1 MSSKPRP
8 LIGLLLCICIG
19 FVSIFMAEVS
29 PIDAVTLSILIGIFI
44 GNSIS
49 IPTSCDVGISWS
61 EKQLLGVA
69 IALYG
74 LTLDG
79 RMLMDL
85 GIQSAIAVVLT
96 IAITLRMSRTIGR
109 LFKLDDTLSL
119 SIGIG
124 TAICGSAAIVAT
136 KDIIKADDTQ
146 TGIGIAVIN
155 FIGTV
160 GIFLLPILGRDLLH
174 LSTIHHGFL
183 LGNSLQAVGQVV
195 AAGFSVNE
203 ATGQIATVVKMGRV
217 MMLTPLIFLLL
228 KRFKPSI
235 SDQHS
240 TPQVPKFIWGFIAC
254 SIIATMQ
261 LLSAEW
267 INTLTYIGE
276 LCLIVSMGAIG
287 LKVSIKQIRDFG
299 LSALGVAILLFCV
312 QVGVSLGCIALYNIY
327 LF

>member
-1 MSSKPRP
+1 MSSKPSP
-8 LIGLLLCICIG
+8 FIGLFLCFCIG
-19 FVSIFMAEVS
+19 LVSILMAEIS
-29 PIDAVTLSILIGIFI
+29 PIDAVTLSILMGIVI

-49 IPTSCDVGISWS
+49 IPTSCEAGISWS
-61 EKQLLGVA
+61 EKQLLSVA

-79 RMLMDL
+79 RMLVDL

-96 IAITLRMSRTIGR
+96 IAITLGISRTIGR
-109 LFKLDDTLSL
+109 LFKLEDTLSL

-136 KDIIKADDTQ
+136 KDIIKADETQ

-160 GIFLLPILGRDLLH
+160 GIFLLPILGRGFLH
-174 LSTIHHGFL
+174 LDTIHHGFL

-195 AAGFSVNE
+195 AAGFSVDE

-228 KRFKPSI
+228 QRFKPSI
-235 SDQHS
+235 SEQHS
-240 TPQVPKFIWGFIAC
+240 GPQVPKFIWGFIAC
-254 SIIATMQ
+254 SIIATTQ
-261 LLSAEW
+261 VLPAEW
-267 INTLTYIGE
+267 INILTYIGE
-276 LCLIVSMGAIG
+276 LCLILSMGAIG

-299 LSALGVAILLFCV
+299 LSALGAADTVILCSDWCQSGMYRFL
-312 QVGVSLGCIALYNIY
+312 
-327 LF
+327 